1 MYVYKITNKINNK
14 LYIGITNDYKK
25 RWSNHK
31 CCNSPNMVIARAIKK
46 YGVDNFIF
54 EILFSGLSIEEA
66 EEKEIELISS
76 LNTLVP
82 NGYNVEKGG
91 RHASGPSL
99 FGENNHNANLTYEEA
114 KYIKNNRNIPMYVL
128 YEDYSEK
135 ISYEA
140 FKKIYNN
147 LTYTNI
153 IPTVDCYPKN
163 LEFSCQFT
171 SSKIDYGDVVKLR
184 NQYKDGVHW
193 KEAYKD
199 YKDIYPNQWVFWN
212 IYYGNSF
219 KLVMPEV
226 FTEENRKKHS
236 SLGRSGDKNGRSK
249 LKEEDVL
256 KIRSLHKDGI
266 QNTEIYKLYPQVSKV
281 TIRDIINN
289 KTWTYLL

>member
-46 YGVDNFIF
+46 YGVDNFVF

-91 RHASGPSL
+91 RHANGPSL

-184 NQYKDGVHW
+184 NQYKDGIHW